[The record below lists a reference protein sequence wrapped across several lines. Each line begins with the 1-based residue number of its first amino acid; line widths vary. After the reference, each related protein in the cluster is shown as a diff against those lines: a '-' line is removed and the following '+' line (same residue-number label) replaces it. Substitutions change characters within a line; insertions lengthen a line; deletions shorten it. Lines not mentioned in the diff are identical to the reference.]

1 MDAPPRCFES
11 ASTTDVSLT
20 STRRKNTLFGDC
32 PPSAVGKPAGVPLRD
47 PPRAPRHR
55 CDSGGT
61 PDHLAV
67 IRPPTASCLTAR
79 RRLRVERLPL
89 RRFRAGRGRAQR
101 HCLPLHASPVEPSD
115 ASGTTEKRNARAL
128 LFPFG
133 DPASTGRTSMLPAF
147 AGSRR
152 LPPGKSISH
161 ALAGTRMELRARWPA
176 GAGAAR
182 VHRCSKTSTRPF
194 SAPLSRAFPGRMRFH
209 DFCRSMFQR
218 ALLRAARTS
227 RPAESVVGTAACF
240 DRSSPFDRGNRRRYS
255 GSGAEDHRASAFPPG
270 TAPGRGFAPTPIASD
285 TSCRGHC
292 PPPCQ
297 ELTRDA
303 DEAAGA
309 AHASKA

>member
-1 MDAPPRCFES
+1 
-11 ASTTDVSLT
+11 
-20 STRRKNTLFGDC
+20 
-32 PPSAVGKPAGVPLRD
+32 
-47 PPRAPRHR
+47 
-55 CDSGGT
+55 
-61 PDHLAV
+61 
-67 IRPPTASCLTAR
+67 
-79 RRLRVERLPL
+79 
-89 RRFRAGRGRAQR
+89 
-101 HCLPLHASPVEPSD
+101 
-115 ASGTTEKRNARAL
+115 
-128 LFPFG
+128 
-133 DPASTGRTSMLPAF
+133 MLPAF

-292 PPPCQ
+292 PPPSQ